1 MAWTFFGK
9 SIYQHLSGWLTSSSA
24 HILLRPP
31 ASQISS
37 RGSQLGASLE
47 EPLLPRPPMEFRV
60 TSLNLQETTDIV
72 LSKTL
77 LQSLLQVLLLLSPE
91 SSLIPSRVPEGT
103 MSKMS
108 RFEI

>member
-1 MAWTFFGK
+1 MTWTFFGK
-9 SIYQHLSGWLTSSSA
+9 SIFQHLSGWLTSSYA

-31 ASQISS
+31 ASQITS

-47 EPLLPRPPMEFRV
+47 EPLPLRAPIEFRV

-91 SSLIPSRVPEGT
+91 SCLIPSRVPEGINNV
-103 MSKMS
+103 KNVK
-108 RFEI
+108 I